1 MEGHRPPGSWAGR
14 VGTLRFM
21 SRDWGIFVSV
31 TFLSRV
37 GTEML
42 SSCVAFQPRI
52 HPESGLGVGRDGAER

>member
-1 MEGHRPPGSWAGR
+1 M
-14 VGTLRFM
+14 RFM